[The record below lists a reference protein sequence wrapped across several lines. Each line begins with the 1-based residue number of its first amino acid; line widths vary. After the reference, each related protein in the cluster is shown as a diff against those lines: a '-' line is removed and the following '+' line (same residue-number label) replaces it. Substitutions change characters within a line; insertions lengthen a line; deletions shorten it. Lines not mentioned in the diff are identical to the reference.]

1 MKRER
6 EIILLNI
13 SGADRPGLTAT
24 LTEILA
30 HYEITILDIGQAVI
44 HEDLGLGI
52 LFEITGKADSSP
64 ILKDLLFK
72 AYELGLNVKF
82 TPIPE
87 KEYDEWVTHQGKERF
102 IITLLARKLKAVH
115 LSRVTKVLSEQGL
128 NIDIISRLSGRIP
141 LNDTGGDAKSVVE
154 FSVRGTPVDAEAL
167 KSSFITIAK
176 DTGVDIAFQVDN
188 MYRRNRRLV
197 CFDMDSTLIQA
208 EVIDELARR
217 AGVYD
222 QVSAIT
228 EAAMR
233 GELDFKESFE
243 KRISLLKGLDVSV
256 MKEIAENLPLSEG
269 AERLFRT
276 LKKYGYKTAI
286 LSGGFTY
293 FGNHLK
299 SKLAIDYVFANEL
312 EVADG
317 KLTGR
322 HTGDIVDGA
331 KKAELLKLLAFKE
344 DLHLEQVIAVGDG
357 SNDLPMIRLAGLGIA
372 FHAKPKVKASAR
384 HAISEIGLDAI
395 LYLMG
400 FRDREINE

>member
-1 MKRER
+1 M
-6 EIILLNI
+6 
-13 SGADRPGLTAT
+13 
-24 LTEILA
+24 
-30 HYEITILDIGQAVI
+30 
-44 HEDLGLGI
+44 
-52 LFEITGKADSSP
+52 
-64 ILKDLLFK
+64 
-72 AYELGLNVKF
+72 
-82 TPIPE
+82 
-87 KEYDEWVTHQGKERF
+87 
-102 IITLLARKLKAVH
+102 
-115 LSRVTKVLSEQGL
+115 
-128 NIDIISRLSGRIP
+128 
-141 LNDTGGDAKSVVE
+141 
-154 FSVRGTPVDAEAL
+154 
-167 KSSFITIAK
+167 
-176 DTGVDIAFQVDN
+176 DIAFQVDN

-208 EVIDELARR
+208 EVIDELARK

-228 EAAMR
+228 ESAMR
-233 GELDFKESFE
+233 GEIDFKESFE
-243 KRISLLKGLDVSV
+243 QRISLLKGLDVSV
-256 MKEIAENLPLSEG
+256 MKEIADNLPLSEG
-269 AERLFRT
+269 AERLFKT

-286 LSGGFTY
+286 LSGGFNY

-312 EVADG
+312 EIADG

-322 HTGDIVDGA
+322 HVGDIVDGA

-400 FRDREINE
+400 FRDREING